1 MAGEAR
7 FRRAALSGALLA
19 VASTG
24 LFACGGGGGGNAPT
38 PAPPQPVTPTPA
50 PTPVIGS
57 ARFLDRTRD
66 LGLDYF
72 IEDSATDH
80 DSVDKDGIREGGG
93 LALVD
98 IDGDGGLELYV
109 AHGRN
114 AMGRL
119 FDYDGSRFVR
129 VLDNRGIAP
138 KEIERAGYFVDLDA
152 DGYKDFVSVQQ
163 RTIEIFRNE
172 GGDRFVEATAQSH
185 IRHHRSTFSMA
196 AADVDLDGDL
206 DLFFSHWD
214 GVASVGDVLTEYLWQ
229 NTGQGVFVDISD
241 SVAIRAE
248 PFEESP
254 GSFGEFSFTPTFADI
269 DDDGYPDMLL
279 ASDAQTSQV
288 LRNEAG
294 IRFVDATTDVIDDK
308 NGMGGTVA
316 DYDRDGDLDWFVS
329 SIHTLERDDN
339 DVGSDTGNRLY
350 RNMDGLGNFEDATD
364 EANVRNGDWG
374 WGSCFADFDNDG
386 HLDLFHTNGYPGVDE
401 RYEDDPSRLFMSNGD
416 GSFSERAFSSG
427 VTHDGQGRGTVCADY
442 NDDGRVDIL
451 VATSGKAPTLYE
463 NVTDNDNHYLAVDL
477 VGLAG
482 NRDAV
487 GARVTIE
494 TVSGTQ
500 LQEVQ
505 LGTWYLSQ
513 GPATLH
519 FGLGRDDAVDTIEV
533 RWPGS
538 GLPRSTLR
546 NVAVDQR
553 ITIEHP

>member
-1 MAGEAR
+1 MAGEG
-7 FRRAALSGALLA
+7 ALGRTALGGALLA
-19 VASTG
+19 VAVSG
-24 LFACGGGGGGNAPT
+24 LLACGGGGGSGSAP
-38 PAPPQPVTPTPA
+38 PPQPPA
-50 PTPVIGS
+50 QPVAPSPTPVIGT
-57 ARFLDRTRD
+57 ARFRDSTRS
-66 LGLDYF
+66 LGLGYVVEDVATAH
-72 IEDSATDH
+72 DSAE
-80 DSVDKDGIREGGG
+80 KDGVREGGG
-93 LALVD
+93 LTLVD
-98 IDGDGGLELYV
+98 IDNDGGLELYV

-119 FDYDGSRFVR
+119 FDHVDGRFVR
-129 VLDNRGIAP
+129 IEDNLGIAP

-152 DGYKDFVSVQQ
+152 DGHKDFVSVQQ
-163 RTIEIFRNE
+163 RTVEVFRND
-172 GGDRFVEATAQSH
+172 GAGRFVEATEQSN
-185 IRHHRSTFSMA
+185 IRHARSTFSMA
-196 AADVDLDGDL
+196 AADIDLDGDL

-214 GVASVGDVLTEYLWQ
+214 GVAAVGDVLTEYLWQ
-229 NTGQGVFVDISD
+229 NNGRGVFVDISD

-254 GSFGEFSFTPTFADI
+254 GFFGEFSFTPTFADI

-279 ASDAQTSQV
+279 ASDAETSQV

-329 SIHTLERDDN
+329 SIHNGDDN

-386 HLDLFHTNGYPGVDE
+386 HADLFHTNGYPDVDE
-401 RYEDDPSRLFMSNGD
+401 RYANDLSRLFMSNGD

-427 VTHDGQGRGTVCADY
+427 ITHDGQGRGTVCADY

-451 VATSGKAPTLYE
+451 VATSGKAPTVYE
-463 NVTDNDNHYLAVDL
+463 NVTDNEHHYLAIDL
-477 VGLAG
+477 VGLAA

-487 GARVTIE
+487 GARVSVE

-519 FGLGRDDAVDTIEV
+519 FGLGLDDEVDNVEV

>member
-7 FRRAALSGALLA
+7 TRRAALSGALLA
-19 VASTG
+19 VASTALLG
-24 LFACGGGGGGNAPT
+24 CGGGGGGGSSTPPPPPAQPVAPT
-38 PAPPQPVTPTPA
+38 
-50 PTPVIGS
+50 PTPVIGT
-57 ARFLDRTRD
+57 ATFRDRTRD
-66 LGLDYF
+66 VGLDYL
-72 IEDSATDH
+72 IEDTAAVH
-80 DSVDKDGIREGGG
+80 DSTDKDGLREGGG
-93 LALVD
+93 LALAD
-98 IDGDGGLELYV
+98 IDNDGGLELYV

-119 FDYDGSRFVR
+119 FDYDGERFVR
-129 VLDNRGIAP
+129 IEDSRGIAP

-152 DGYKDFVSVQQ
+152 DGHKDFVSVQQ
-163 RTIEIFRNE
+163 RSVEVFRND
-172 GGDRFVEATAQSH
+172 GGGGFVEATEQSN
-185 IRHHRSTFSMA
+185 IRHERSTFSMA
-196 AADVDLDGDL
+196 AADIDLDGDL

-214 GVASVGDVLTEYLWQ
+214 GVAAVGDVLTEYLWQ
-229 NTGQGVFVDISD
+229 NNGQGVFVDISD

-248 PFEESP
+248 PFEQHP
-254 GSFGEFSFTPTFADI
+254 GFFGEYSFTPTFADI

-279 ASDAQTSQV
+279 ASDAETSQV

-294 IRFVDATTDVIDDK
+294 IQFADATTDVIDDK

-329 SIHTLERDDN
+329 SIHTLERNDD

-386 HLDLFHTNGYPGVDE
+386 NLDLFHTNGYPGVDE
-401 RYEDDPSRLFMSNGD
+401 RYANDPSRLFMSNGD
-416 GSFSERAFSSG
+416 GSFSERAFAAG

-451 VATSGKAPTLYE
+451 VATSGKSPTLYE
-463 NVTDNDNHYLAVDL
+463 NVTDNDHHYLAIDL

-487 GARVTIE
+487 GARVSVE
-494 TVSGTQ
+494 TASGTQ

-519 FGLGRDDAVDTIEV
+519 FGLGLDDEVDRIEV
-533 RWPGS
+533 RWPGA

-546 NVAVDQR
+546 NVGVDQR
-553 ITIEHP
+553 IAIEHP

>member
-1 MAGEAR
+1 MAGEGAVG
-7 FRRAALSGALLA
+7 RAALRGALLA
-19 VASTG
+19 VAVSG
-24 LFACGGGGGGNAPT
+24 LLACGGGGGGGSGP
-38 PAPPQPVTPTPA
+38 PPPQPPA
-50 PTPVIGS
+50 QPVAPPTPVIGA
-57 ARFLDRTRD
+57 ARFRDSTRTVG
-66 LGLDYF
+66 LGYVV
-72 IEDSATDH
+72 EDSASQH
-80 DSVDKDGIREGGG
+80 DSADKDGVREGGG
-93 LALVD
+93 LTLVD
-98 IDGDGGLELYV
+98 IDNDGGLELYV

-119 FDYDGSRFVR
+119 YDYADGRFSRIE
-129 VLDNRGIAP
+129 DNWGIAP

-152 DGYKDFVSVQQ
+152 DGHKDFVSVQQ
-163 RTIEIFRNE
+163 RTIEVFRND
-172 GGDRFVEATAQSH
+172 GDNRFVEATAQSN
-185 IRHHRSTFSMA
+185 IRHERSTFSMA

-214 GVASVGDVLTEYLWQ
+214 GVAPVGDLLTEYLWQ
-229 NTGQGVFVDISD
+229 NNGRGVFVDISD

-248 PFEESP
+248 PFDAYP
-254 GSFGEFSFTPTFADI
+254 QFFGEFSFTPTFADI

-279 ASDAQTSQV
+279 ASDAETSQV

-294 IRFVDATTDVIDDK
+294 LRFVDATTDVIDDK

-329 SIHTLERDDN
+329 SIHTLERNDD

-386 HLDLFHTNGYPGVDE
+386 HVDLFHTNGYPDVDE
-401 RYEDDPSRLFMSNGD
+401 RYADDPSRLFMSNGD

-427 VTHDGQGRGTVCADY
+427 ITHDGQGRGTVCADY
-442 NDDGRVDIL
+442 NDDGRIDIL
-451 VATSGKAPTLYE
+451 VATSGRAPTVYE
-463 NVTDNDNHYLAVDL
+463 NITANDNHYLAIDL
-477 VGLAG
+477 VGLAA

-487 GARVTIE
+487 GARVTVE
-494 TVSGTQ
+494 TMSGTQ

-519 FGLGRDDAVDTIEV
+519 FGLGLDDNLDSIEV
-533 RWPGS
+533 RWPGP
-538 GLPRSTLR
+538 GLPRSELR
-546 NVAVDQR
+546 DVDVDQR
-553 ITIEHP
+553 IVIEHP

>member
-1 MAGEAR
+1 MVED
-7 FRRAALSGALLA
+7 
-19 VASTG
+19 VAT
-24 LFACGGGGGGNAPT
+24 AH
-38 PAPPQPVTPTPA
+38 
-50 PTPVIGS
+50 
-57 ARFLDRTRD
+57 
-66 LGLDYF
+66 
-72 IEDSATDH
+72 DSAE
-80 DSVDKDGIREGGG
+80 KDGVREGGG
-93 LALVD
+93 LTLVD
-98 IDGDGGLELYV
+98 IDNDGGLELYV

-119 FDYDGSRFVR
+119 FDHVDGRFVR
-129 VLDNRGIAP
+129 IEDNLGIAP

-152 DGYKDFVSVQQ
+152 DGHKDFVSVQQ
-163 RTIEIFRNE
+163 RTVEVFRND
-172 GGDRFVEATAQSH
+172 GAGRFVEATEQSN
-185 IRHHRSTFSMA
+185 IRHARSTFSMA
-196 AADVDLDGDL
+196 AADIDLDGDL

-214 GVASVGDVLTEYLWQ
+214 GVAAVGDVLTEYLWQ
-229 NTGQGVFVDISD
+229 NNGRGVFVDISD

-254 GSFGEFSFTPTFADI
+254 GFFGEFSFTPTFADI

-279 ASDAQTSQV
+279 ASDAETSQV

-329 SIHTLERDDN
+329 SIHNGDDN

-386 HLDLFHTNGYPGVDE
+386 HADLFHTNGYPDVDE
-401 RYEDDPSRLFMSNGD
+401 RYANDLSRLFMSNGD

-427 VTHDGQGRGTVCADY
+427 ITHDGQGRGTVCADY

-451 VATSGKAPTLYE
+451 VATSGKAPTVYE
-463 NVTDNDNHYLAVDL
+463 NVTDNEHHYLAIDL
-477 VGLAG
+477 VGLAA

-487 GARVTIE
+487 GARVSVE

-519 FGLGRDDAVDTIEV
+519 FGLGLDDEVDNVEV

>member
-1 MAGEAR
+1 M
-7 FRRAALSGALLA
+7 
-19 VASTG
+19 
-24 LFACGGGGGGNAPT
+24 
-38 PAPPQPVTPTPA
+38 
-50 PTPVIGS
+50 
-57 ARFLDRTRD
+57 
-66 LGLDYF
+66 
-72 IEDSATDH
+72 
-80 DSVDKDGIREGGG
+80 
-93 LALVD
+93 VD
-98 IDGDGGLELYV
+98 IDNDGTLELYV

-119 FDYDGSRFVR
+119 FDYVDGRFVR
-129 VLDNRGIAP
+129 IEDNQGIAP
-138 KEIERAGYFVDLDA
+138 TEIERAGYFVDLDA
-152 DGYKDFVSVQQ
+152 DGHKDFVSVQQ

-172 GGDRFVEATAQSH
+172 GGGRFVEATAQSN
-185 IRHHRSTFSMA
+185 IRHERSTFSMA

-214 GVASVGDVLTEYLWQ
+214 GVAPVGEVLTEYLWQ
-229 NTGQGVFVDISD
+229 NNGSGVFVDISD

-248 PFEESP
+248 PFEEQP
-254 GSFGEFSFTPTFADI
+254 RFFGEYSFTPTFADI

-279 ASDAQTSQV
+279 ASDAETSQV

-294 IRFVDATTDVIDDK
+294 IQFVDITTDVIDDK

-329 SIHTLERDDN
+329 SIHTLERGDD

-386 HLDLFHTNGYPGVDE
+386 HVDLFHTNGYPDVDE
-401 RYEDDPSRLFMSNGD
+401 RYAKDPSRLFMSNGD
-416 GSFSERAFSSG
+416 GSFSERAFSAG
-427 VTHDGQGRGTVCADY
+427 ITHDGQGRGTVCADY

-451 VATSGKAPTLYE
+451 VATSGKAPTVYE
-463 NVTDNDNHYLAVDL
+463 NITDNENHYLAID
-477 VGLAG
+477 LAG
-482 NRDAV
+482 IGANRDAV
-487 GARVTIE
+487 GARVTVE
-494 TVSGTQ
+494 SASGRQ

-519 FGLGRDDAVDTIEV
+519 FGLGLDDEVDSIEV
-533 RWPGS
+533 RWPGP
-538 GLPRSTLR
+538 GLRRSELR
-546 NVAVDQR
+546 DVSVDQR
-553 ITIEHP
+553 IVIEHP